1 MKMKIILLLIFFS
14 FIALISYIQTN
25 SKEINYTILGDKE
38 LFSNNLKSVNFADL
52 IYKKLEDEELLG
64 FYSKDFIKKDI
75 RTIDVINDIDNN
87 YEVDNITIQNILKRT
102 DILIISI
109 GNNEINYKLSK
120 KDDNIN
126 NDNEIYKYLD
136 SVIIDINN
144 LVQKIENINKC
155 EIIFLG
161 FYNNTNNVNN
171 NKYYNYINKKLENML
186 SKRNIKYINLFDIL
200 NKNDNNITN
209 SNPVYITNEGNIAIY
224 NEIIRKIDK
233 LYLHKEN

>member
-14 FIALISYIQTN
+14 LIALISYIQTN

-52 IYKKLEDEELLG
+52 IYKKLDDENLLG
-64 FYSKDFIKKDI
+64 FYSKDFIKEDI

-102 DILIISI
+102 DILILSI

-120 KDDNIN
+120 IDDTIN
-126 NDNEIYKYLD
+126 NDNEIFKYLD

-171 NKYYNYINKKLENML
+171 DKYYNYVNKKLNNIL
-186 SKRNIKYINLFDIL
+186 SKRNIHYINLFDIL
-200 NKNDNNITN
+200 NKNDNNITK
-209 SNPVYITNEGNIAIY
+209 SNPVYITNEGNMAIY
-224 NEIIRKIDK
+224 DQIIRKINK
-233 LYLHKEN
+233 LDLHNET

>member
-14 FIALISYIQTN
+14 LIALISYIQTN

-52 IYKKLEDEELLG
+52 IYKKLDDENLLG
-64 FYSKDFIKKDI
+64 FYSKDFIKEEI

-102 DILIISI
+102 DILILSI
-109 GNNEINYKLSK
+109 GNNEINYKLSRI
-120 KDDNIN
+120 DNTIN

-161 FYNNTNNVNN
+161 FYNNTNNINN
-171 NKYYNYINKKLENML
+171 DKYYKYINKKLNNIL
-186 SKRNIKYINLFDIL
+186 SKRNIEYINLFDIL
-200 NKNDNNITN
+200 NKNDNNITK
-209 SNPVYITNEGNIAIY
+209 SNPVYITNEGNMAIY
-224 NEIIRKIDK
+224 DQIIRKINK
-233 LYLHKEN
+233 LDLHNET